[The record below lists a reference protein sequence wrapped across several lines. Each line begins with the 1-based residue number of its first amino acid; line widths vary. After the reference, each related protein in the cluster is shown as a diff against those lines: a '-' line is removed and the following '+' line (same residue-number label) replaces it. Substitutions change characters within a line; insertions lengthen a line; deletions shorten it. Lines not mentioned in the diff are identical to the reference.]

1 MPHICTAKAQNP
13 ILASILEIC
22 WPELHPA
29 AVLPPDWLKF
39 AASLSLVKISGAGQK
54 IRLGCKFLI
63 SIDEKIYHDS
73 PRTQS

>member
-39 AASLSLVKISGAGQK
+39 AASLSLVKISGAGQN
-54 IRLGCKFLI
+54 IRLG
-63 SIDEKIYHDS
+63 
-73 PRTQS
+73 